1 MWIWLEQKHLNVIQ
15 TSCCLD
21 PDVSCVLLS
30 DYDNI
35 IYELQGIE
43 DAFIHFQLFGILDY
57 LESPR
62 KRPKNHSIIFVS
74 SERSFFRE
82 IKLKQIRMLFMF
94 YLKHFFF
101 FVFYLFMKAIT

>member
-35 IYELQGIE
+35 IYELQK
-43 DAFIHFQLFGILDY
+43 QTVLD
-57 LESPR
+57 
-62 KRPKNHSIIFVS
+62 NNVD
-74 SERSFFRE
+74 
-82 IKLKQIRMLFMF
+82 
-94 YLKHFFF
+94 
-101 FVFYLFMKAIT
+101 